1 METIPN
7 CPHWGSLVM
16 DMTDRTRSSH
26 TFLWQD
32 SPRKQVLV
40 RIKACKPFIYKQFG
54 HLRLED
60 AGRYVYLRMA
70 NNNGRLQLFTMLEEV
85 DIDKG

>member
-1 METIPN
+1 
-7 CPHWGSLVM
+7 M